1 MNIALF
7 SDTYP
12 PEINGV
18 ATSTFNLRKV
28 LHDHGHNVVVVTTNP
43 FSKKVTYDGETIR
56 IPGAELKHLY
66 GYRAAGVFNQE
77 AYDMLVKFHPDI
89 CHVQTDAGIGIFGNI
104 VASRLRSARV
114 YTYHTMYEDYTYY
127 ATKGH
132 FERFARNV
140 VRYYVRAKSDSVT
153 ELIAPSE
160 KIKDYLRAIGVDSYI
175 NVIPTGI
182 EFSKFSPKMVDANDV
197 ASLKASFGISA
208 KDFVVLSLG
217 RVAKEKSIDVCL
229 RGYADFLKNGPKVP
243 TKMLIVGGGP
253 ALEDLKA
260 LAASLGIGDHVV
272 FSGAVKPDQ
281 IQRYYALGDCFVS
294 ASITETQ
301 GLTFMEAM
309 AAGLIVLARYDD
321 NLQGTIADG
330 KTGYFFYDEED
341 FKEKLSNVIT
351 LPIAVKKQIQANAYQ
366 AIDVYSMEHFYENII
381 EVYQRANKK
390 NW

>member
-28 LHDHGHNVVVVTTNP
+28 LHEHGHNVVVVTTNP
-43 FSKKVTYDGETIR
+43 FSKKVTFDGETIR

-77 AYDMLVKFHPDI
+77 AYDLLVKFKPDI
-89 CHVQTDAGIGIFGNI
+89 VHVQTDAGIGIFGNI

-140 VRYYVRAKSDSVT
+140 VRYYVRAKSDRVT

-182 EFSKFSPKMVDANDV
+182 EFSKFSPKMVDHNDV
-197 ASLKASFGISA
+197 ASLKASFGIST

-229 RGYADFLKNGPKVP
+229 RGYADFLKSDPKVP

-260 LAASLGIGDHVV
+260 LAASLGVGDHVV

-309 AAGLIVLARYDD
+309 AAGLVVLARYDD
-321 NLQGTIADG
+321 NLQGTISDG

-341 FKEKLSNVIT
+341 FKEKLANVIA
-351 LPIAVKKQIQANAYQ
+351 LSPQVKKTIQANAFQ
-366 AIDVYSMEHFYENII
+366 AIDVYSMEHFYQNII